1 MEPKS
6 VYESF
11 KLSLKAK
18 NIRAPYYLLISSLLL
33 IISLGLF
40 DYLDDYVYVVMIDDR
55 EVGVVQDAKDVELF
69 VDDLTA
75 RCGELYGMHIKPGK
89 KIALIKEFR
98 PDSDTQT
105 DAVLQAIRSSL
116 GLLTEAKIL
125 NINGKPVFALPE
137 NSELDL
143 LITSLAAAY
152 SRNQGNVTTI
162 ESVVTDE
169 LTLEPARVEPTDV
182 ITIEEAVSLLVKS
195 NRGESLQ
202 ASSFIGSSSRG
213 SISSRYSGNLAS
225 PSHASFIPNG
235 HVQESTQTS
244 EPVAVMV
251 RTLEELTV
259 REPIPFPTEVEYDEE
274 MWIVQKDVV
283 EPGKDG
289 SKEINYHITRES
301 GVEVAR
307 SKISKT
313 VVEEPVTQ
321 LEVHG
326 TAQVPNIGSGRFI
339 WPVEDGGEITPGRGF
354 SEWHTGIDIAA
365 DLGTN
370 ILAADSGIV
379 WFSGRGGSQGNYI
392 IVYHGSYWTL
402 YLHNEV
408 NLVNKGDQV
417 EKGEIIGR
425 LGSTGRSSGPHLHFE
440 IRLDD
445 GTGEWLGYYQH
456 RPIDPLR
463 FFNP

>member
-6 VYESF
+6 VYESV

-18 NIRAPYYLLISSLLL
+18 SVRTPHFLLISSLIL
-33 IISLGLF
+33 ITSLF
-40 DYLDDYVYVVMIDDR
+40 MYDYLNNYVYVVMIDER
-55 EVGVVQDAKDVELF
+55 EIGVVQDAKEVELF
-69 VDDLTA
+69 VDDLTE
-75 RCGELYGMHIKPGK
+75 RCSELYGMHIKPGK
-89 KIALIKEFR
+89 KVALVKEFR
-98 PDSDTQT
+98 PDSDIQT
-105 DAVLQAIRSSL
+105 ESVQQAIRSSL
-116 GLLTEAKIL
+116 DLLTEAKIL
-125 NINGKPVFALPE
+125 KINGTPVLALPE
-137 NSELDL
+137 NSEVDRLT
-143 LITSLAAAY
+143 TSLAAAY
-152 SRNQGNVTTI
+152 SRNQGNIITI

-169 LTLEPARVEPTDV
+169 LALESARVEPCEV
-182 ITIEEAVSLLVKS
+182 KTIEEAVAYLVS
-195 NRGESLQ
+195 ANSGGSMQ
-202 ASSFIGSSSRG
+202 ASSLIGSSSRG
-213 SISSRYSGNLAS
+213 SFFSRHSGDITS
-225 PSHASFIPNG
+225 PSHASLIPNG
-235 HVQESTQTS
+235 NVQETS
-244 EPVAVMV
+244 QPIEPVFVNV
-251 RTLEELTV
+251 RTVEELTV
-259 REPIPFPTEVEYDEE
+259 RESIPFPTEIEYDEE
-274 MWIVQKDVV
+274 MWIVQNDVL
-283 EPGKDG
+283 EEGKDG
-289 SKEINYHITRES
+289 TKQITYHITRDS

-307 SKISKT
+307 YKVSET

-326 TAQVPNIGSGRFI
+326 TAQVPNIGSGRFT
-339 WPVEDGGEITPGRGF
+339 WPVEGGGEITPGRGF

-370 ILAADSGIV
+370 ILAADSGVV

-392 IVYHGSYWTL
+392 IIYHGSYWTL

-417 EKGEIIGR
+417 EKGEVIAK

-456 RPIDPLR
+456 KPIDPLR

>member
-1 MEPKS
+1 MEQKS

-11 KLSLKAK
+11 KISLKAK
-18 NIRAPYYLLISSLLL
+18 NIRASYYILTSSLFL
-33 IISLGLF
+33 IISLAMF
-40 DYLDDYVYVVMIDDR
+40 HYLNNYVYVVMVDDR
-55 EVGVVQDAKDVELF
+55 EIGVVQDAKDIELF
-69 VDDLTA
+69 VDDLTE

-98 PDSDTQT
+98 PDSDRQT
-105 DAVLQAIRSSL
+105 EAVQQAIRNSL

-125 NINGKPVFALPE
+125 IINGKPVFALPE
-137 NSELDL
+137 DSELEL

-152 SRNQGNVTTI
+152 SRNQVSVKTI

-169 LTLEPARVEPTDV
+169 LSLESARVEPSEVSTL
-182 ITIEEAVSLLVKS
+182 EEAVAFLVKS

-202 ASSFIGSSSRG
+202 ASSFIDSSNRG
-213 SISSRYSGNLAS
+213 SPFSRYSGNLSS
-225 PSHASFIPNG
+225 PTHSSLIPNG
-235 HVQESTQTS
+235 YVQDNSLSS
-244 EPVAVMV
+244 EPVFVNV

-259 REPIPFPTEVEYDEE
+259 REPIPFSTEIEYDEE
-274 MWIVQKDVV
+274 MWVVQKDVL
-283 EPGKDG
+283 EQGKDG
-289 SKEINYHITRES
+289 AKEITYHITREN

-307 SKISKT
+307 SKVGER

-326 TAQVPNIGSGRFI
+326 TAQVPNIGSGRFV

-370 ILAADSGIV
+370 ILAADSGVV

-392 IVYHGSYWTL
+392 IIYHGSYWTL

-417 EKGEIIGR
+417 EKGEVIGR

-456 RPIDPLR
+456 KPIDPLR